1 MKAVNRTVSTA
12 STSQTL
18 SRGIRALEVL
28 ADSSAG
34 LSIADVAA
42 ALEVHRSNAY
52 RILRTL
58 EEHSLVFRDDAGK
71 FSIGPGMAALARGV
85 GNRLQ
90 TAAVPE
96 LTVLSSALQMT
107 AFVSVWDRRQCVTLV
122 SVEPPHGEG
131 TIVQR
136 PGTRHSFA
144 AGATGI
150 AIQSAVT
157 EAEWEELAP
166 GERYREESRAASRN
180 GFAASR
186 DEVIPGVSSV
196 AVPVRVSGQLP
207 AALAVVYVTS
217 DVPAEQLGARV
228 RESASVIEK
237 LLG

>member
-1 MKAVNRTVSTA
+1 MNAVKQTVAA

-28 ADSSAG
+28 ADSAAG
-34 LSIADVAA
+34 LSIAEIAQ

-58 EEHSLVFRDDAGK
+58 EDHSLVYRDDAGK
-71 FSIGPGMAALARGV
+71 FSIGPAMAALARGV
-85 GNRLQ
+85 AHRLQ

-96 LTVLSSALQMT
+96 LTVLSAELQMT
-107 AFVSVWDRRQCVTLV
+107 AFIAVWDRRQCVTLV
-122 SVEPPHGEG
+122 SVEPPRGEG

-157 EAEWEELAP
+157 EAQWEQLAP
-166 GERYREESRAASRN
+166 GEPYRAESRTAART
-180 GFAASR
+180 GFAVSR
-186 DEVIPGVSSV
+186 DEVLPGVSSV
-196 AVPVRVSGQLP
+196 AVPVRVHGQLP

-217 DVPAEQLGARV
+217 DVPAETLGARV
-228 RESASVIEK
+228 KESAAALEQ
-237 LLG
+237 LLR

>member
-1 MKAVNRTVSTA
+1 MSPTA

-18 SRGIRALEVL
+18 SRGIRALEVM
-28 ADSSAG
+28 ADATGG
-34 LSIADVAA
+34 LTIAEIAA
-42 ALEVHRSNAY
+42 ALDVHRSISY

-58 EEHSLVFRDDAGK
+58 EEHSLVLRDDAGR
-71 FSIGPGMAALARGV
+71 FSIGPGMATLARGV

-90 TAAVPE
+90 TVAIPE
-96 LTVLSSALQMT
+96 LTALSSALQMT
-107 AFVSVWDRRQCVTLV
+107 AFISVWDRRQCVTLV
-122 SVEPPHGEG
+122 SVEPPRGDG

-166 GERYREESRAASRN
+166 GEAYREESRTAARL
-180 GFAASR
+180 GYAFSR

-196 AVPVRVSGQLP
+196 AVPVLASGQLP
-207 AALAVVYVTS
+207 AALAVVYLTS
-217 DVPAEQLGARV
+217 DVPAEQLAARV
-228 RESASVIEK
+228 LESAAAIEQ
-237 LLG
+237 LLR

>member
-1 MKAVNRTVSTA
+1 MSPTA

-18 SRGIRALEVL
+18 SRGIQALEVM
-28 ADSSAG
+28 ADATGG
-34 LSIADVAA
+34 LTIAEVAA
-42 ALEVHRSNAY
+42 ALGVHRSISY

-58 EEHSLVFRDDAGK
+58 EEHSLVLRDDAGR
-71 FSIGPGMAALARGV
+71 FSIGPGMATLARGV

-90 TAAVPE
+90 TVAIPE
-96 LTVLSSALQMT
+96 LTVLSSELQMT
-107 AFVSVWDRRQCVTLV
+107 AFISVWDRRQCVTLV

-150 AIQSAVT
+150 AIQSAVS
-157 EAEWEELAP
+157 EAKWADLAP
-166 GERYREESRAASRN
+166 GEPYREESRAAARL
-180 GFAASR
+180 GYAVSR

-196 AVPVRVSGQLP
+196 GVPVRVTGQLP
-207 AALAVVYVTS
+207 AALAVVYLTS

-228 RESASVIEK
+228 LESAAVIEQ
-237 LLG
+237 LLR